1 MSRAIRSVL
10 LLFVLLFFSQKTFAN
25 DQILSW
31 AECVEM
37 ALKNNN
43 NLKSAIAT
51 ERATN
56 YQNNASVSG
65 FLPQAT
71 ATLSSNRGNNGNS
84 TNPSLTTVS
93 SGITQAYTGSIA
105 VTQNVFNGF
114 SDVGK
119 FDQTKANNMVS
130 KANVQIAKAQVSYDL
145 KYAYENLAYAK
156 ETVALLDNIIK
167 RREDNLNIIDLRF
180 RSGMENKGS
189 LLLARAYLDQA
200 RFDRLQGAN
209 LIDSARAQLCR
220 ALGVSDCKNYD
231 INGSVPISKPAAEK
245 IAEKIDLKVAVLGTP
260 QHQQASAQEQ
270 AAKAG
275 ILIAQSAFMPSLN
288 VSATKGARGASIFPQ
303 NDYWS
308 VGMNLTFPFFTGGKD
323 YYTTRS
329 AYSTSKAA
337 KENRENIDQQ
347 ILVTL
352 RQSYNAYIESVSK
365 LQVDTNFRE
374 AAKMR
379 ADIARAKYNNGLLTF
394 ENWDGIETD
403 LINRQ
408 KNYLQSKLNR
418 VAYEAAWEQAQGKGV
433 FSND

>member
-1 MSRAIRSVL
+1 MIRAIKIFA
-10 LLFVLLFFSQKTFAN
+10 LLFLLIFFNQKTFAD

-31 AECVEM
+31 RECVEL

-51 ERATN
+51 ERSTN
-56 YQNNASVSG
+56 YLNNASVSG

-84 TNPSLTTVS
+84 TNPSLTTVP
-93 SGITQAYTGSIA
+93 SGITQAYTGSIS

-114 SDVGK
+114 SDIGK

-130 KANVQIAKAQVSYDL
+130 KANVQVVKAQVSYDL
-145 KYAYENLAYAK
+145 KFAYENLAYAK

-209 LIDSARAQLCR
+209 LVASARAQLCR
-220 ALGVSDCKNYD
+220 ALGISDCKNYD
-231 INGSVPISKPAAEK
+231 ISSSVPISKPAAG
-245 IAEKIDLKVAVLGTP
+245 KIDLKVAVLATP
-260 QHQQASAQEQ
+260 QHLQASAQEQ

-288 VSATKGARGASIFPQ
+288 ISATQGARGSSIFPQ

-329 AYSTSKAA
+329 AYSTSLAA

-352 RQSYNAYIESVSK
+352 RQSYNAYIESISK
-365 LQVDTNFRE
+365 LQVDANFRE

-379 ADIARAKYNNGLLTF
+379 ADIARAKYNNGLLAF

-418 VAYEAAWEQAQGKGV
+418 VAYEAAWEQAQGKGA